1 MNIRAQIL
9 KMRVWQV
16 LKTKLKYSLNLSSA
30 SLISLAILVSL
41 AILAKFGICA
51 FGELCKFDVILASLA
66 TLAMLG

>member
-1 MNIRAQIL
+1 MNTCAQIL

-30 SLISLAILVSL
+30 SLISLAILVNL
-41 AILAKFGICA
+41 AILAKFGIYA
-51 FGELCKFDVILASLA
+51 SGKLCKFHAILATLA